1 MITKS
6 TPNSMFNS
14 IWEDDEIEHIEFE
27 AAGRSRDGQFRH
39 LVDSDIMEGSEV
51 GDLFAT
57 EDPLGRRLI
66 MCKTRYGLV
75 IIFERGAP
83 LGDNTR
89 SKLIYANFPPQC
101 QPLIGPNGGLTAA
114 TINRLLGF
122 PNNTIGNQVETICG
136 VVKMT
141 LAESLRKHIE
151 EEAPKEEVPCLPFEF
166 HRDPSKAFDD
176 KDQDES
182 KDSFEKALS
191 KIEYRKIKS
200 TDGEK

>member
-1 MITKS
+1 MITKP

-27 AAGRSRDGQFRH
+27 TAWISRDGHFRH

-57 EDPLGRRLI
+57 EDPSGRRLI

-83 LGDNTR
+83 LGDNAR
-89 SKLIYANFPPQC
+89 GKLIDANFPPQC
-101 QPLIGPNGGLTAA
+101 QPLIGPHGGLTAA
-114 TINRLLGF
+114 TINRVIGF

-151 EEAPKEEVPCLPFEF
+151 EEAPK
-166 HRDPSKAFDD
+166 FDD
-176 KDQDES
+176 KDKDELQ
-182 KDSFEKALS
+182 DSFEKALS
-191 KIEYRKIKS
+191 KVEYRKIKS
-200 TDGEK
+200 TDEEK